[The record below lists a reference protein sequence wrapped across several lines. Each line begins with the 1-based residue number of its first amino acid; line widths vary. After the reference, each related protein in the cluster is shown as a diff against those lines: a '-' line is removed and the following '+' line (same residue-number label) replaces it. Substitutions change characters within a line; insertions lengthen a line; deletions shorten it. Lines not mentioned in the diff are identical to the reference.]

1 MTQRL
6 PFTQASL
13 RRAIAAARKEGLRIA
28 GIRPD
33 GTVIT
38 AIAGENPPIELVGA
52 AASGEFEAHSKW
64 EDVEA

>member
-1 MTQRL
+1 VTRAL

-13 RRAIAAARKEGLRIA
+13 RRAIAAARKEGLCVA

-33 GTVIT
+33 GTLIT
-38 AIAGENPPIELVGA
+38 VNAGDNPLADLATIVPRNQA
-52 AASGEFEAHSKW
+52 TPSSKW

>member
-1 MTQRL
+1 MTKPL

-33 GTVIT
+33 GTLIT
-38 AIAGENPPIELVGA
+38 TIAGENPAIELVGS
-52 AASGEFEAHSKW
+52 AASGESEARSKW
-64 EDVEA
+64 QDIEA